1 MDLFG
6 PDTVYEYYAA
16 TEVGGTY
23 ITPEEG
29 RQTPGSV
36 GRPFPGA
43 TVKIFDEDG
52 NECAP
57 GHIGTIYMRL
67 DFMADFEYYKDAG
80 KTPPGGARPGTGS
93 PPAGR
98 GGAPGREGRGPPARR
113 RLGGYKSP
121 RSVDFVDELP

>member
-57 GHIGTIYMRL
+57 GHSGTIYMRL
-67 DFMADFEYYKDAG
+67 DFMADFEYYKDAE
-80 KTPPGGARPGTGS
+80 KTQA
-93 PPAGR
+93 
-98 GGAPGREGRGPPARR
+98 ARR
-113 RLGGYKSP
+113 AGLITVGDMGYFDDDGYLYIADRKIDMVISGGVNIYPK
-121 RSVDFVDELP
+121 EIEEG